1 MKHLFAVAF
10 ALALVAQTAVFAQNK
25 VEIAAGDSPQTLL
38 PRLVGQKV
46 ELHLR
51 SGEKLAGKVESAT
64 PTGVHLSNLAGQEF
78 FDAVVNVTD
87 ISAVVVRVR

>member
-1 MKHLFAVAF
+1 MKQLAALAFAVA
-10 ALALVAQTAVFAQNK
+10 LLAQTPVFAEGK
-25 VEIAAGDSPQTLL
+25 VEITASDSVASLL

-51 SGEKLAGKVESAT
+51 SGEKLAGKLESASAN
-64 PTGVHLSNLAGQEF
+64 GVHLSNLAGQEF
-78 FDAVVNVTD
+78 FDALIAPGD

>member
-1 MKHLFAVAF
+1 MRHLLAF
-10 ALALVAQTAVFAQNK
+10 ALTVALLAQTAVFAENK
-25 VEIAAGDSPQTLL
+25 VQIAADDSPQTLL

-51 SGEKLAGKVESAT
+51 SGEKLAGKLESASA
-64 PTGVHLSNLAGQEF
+64 TGVHLSNLTGQEF
-78 FDAVVNVTD
+78 FDAVVNVSD